1 MNSLEC
7 RIETPNLSEDEILS
21 IVEPIMDSCLEGSNE
36 GDHKKHTKYFTNRMK
51 SIVTPEELKRQLS
64 IEPKVYWTKESL
76 CAYLEETTQLEL
88 FGNKKL
94 LQVMT
99 N

>member
-1 MNSLEC
+1 
-7 RIETPNLSEDEILS
+7 
-21 IVEPIMDSCLEGSNE
+21 
-36 GDHKKHTKYFTNRMK
+36 MK
-51 SIVTPEELKRQLS
+51 SIVTPEELKRHYQLNQKF
-64 IEPKVYWTKESL
+64 IGLKESL

>member
-1 MNSLEC
+1 MKL
-7 RIETPNLSEDEILS
+7 PNLSEDEILS

-64 IEPKVYWTKESL
+64 IEPKVYWAKREFVCLFRRNDSVGIVWKQKTSCTYLSL
-76 CAYLEETTQLEL
+76 LS
-88 FGNKKL
+88 K
-94 LQVMT
+94 
-99 N
+99 

>member
-7 RIETPNLSEDEILS
+7 ELKLPNLSEDEILS

-36 GDHKKHTKYFTNRMK
+36 GDHKATKYFTNRMK

-64 IEPKVYWTKESL
+64 IEPKVYWTKRVCVL
-76 CAYLEETTQLEL
+76 I
-88 FGNKKL
+88 
-94 LQVMT
+94 
-99 N
+99 

>member
-1 MNSLEC
+1 
-7 RIETPNLSEDEILS
+7 
-21 IVEPIMDSCLEGSNE
+21 
-36 GDHKKHTKYFTNRMK
+36 MK
-51 SIVTPEELKRQLS
+51 SIVTPEELKKDSYQLNQKF
-64 IEPKVYWTKESL
+64 IGLKESL

>member
-1 MNSLEC
+1 
-7 RIETPNLSEDEILS
+7 
-21 IVEPIMDSCLEGSNE
+21 MDSCIEVPIRVIIKS
-36 GDHKKHTKYFTNRMK
+36 KYEPLDYTQ
-51 SIVTPEELKRQLS
+51 ELKDCFNL
-64 IEPKVYWTKESL
+64 KGLKESL

>member
-1 MNSLEC
+1 MKFL
-7 RIETPNLSEDEILS
+7 
-21 IVEPIMDSCLEGSNE
+21 IVEPIMDSCFE

-51 SIVTPEELKRQLS
+51 SIVTPEELKRQS
-64 IEPKVYWTKESL
+64 IEPKVYWTKREFV
-76 CAYLEETTQLEL
+76 CFLEETTQLEL

-94 LQVMT
+94 QVMT